1 DYQQLRRPRAI
12 YLLLGG
18 IFVLLVL
25 VLFSPTLN
33 AARRWFF
40 VGGLSIQPSEL
51 AKLALL
57 PFLAYQIERKW
68 GEVNQAHFLLPTA
81 AIVGAMAGL
90 ILLEPDLGTAVLLLT
105 TAAVLL
111 FLAGLAWRYVLGVV
125 LAGLPVIYF
134 LVVSAPYRARR
145 LTAFLDPEA
154 DALGSGFQVL
164 QSLIAVGSGG
174 ITGLGLGGS
183 LQKLYYLPHPH
194 SDFVY
199 AIVCE
204 ELGMVGGLGL
214 LAAFGVFVWRGV
226 RAGLEAPDR
235 FGSYLAWGIT
245 ALIATQAL
253 FHVSVSLALLPTKG
267 IPLPFISYGGSSL
280 VSTLAACGILLN
292 VSQHG

>member
-1 DYQQLRRPRAI
+1 MNMQRIKPHLPWI
-12 YLLLGG
+12 T
-18 IFVLLVL
+18 LLVL
-25 VLFSPTLN
+25 TAVVGAVDPNFLRPANLLSLAGDIVPLFIMALGLTFAIYIGGIDLS
-33 AARRWFF
+33 
-40 VGGLSIQPSEL
+40 VGSIY
-51 AKLALL
+51 A
-57 PFLAYQIERKW
+57 
-68 GEVNQAHFLLPTA
+68 VA

>member
-1 DYQQLRRPRAI
+1 
-12 YLLLGG
+12 
-18 IFVLLVL
+18 
-25 VLFSPTLN
+25 
-33 AARRWFF
+33 
-40 VGGLSIQPSEL
+40 
-51 AKLALL
+51 
-57 PFLAYQIERKW
+57 
-68 GEVNQAHFLLPTA
+68 
-81 AIVGAMAGL
+81 M
-90 ILLEPDLGTAVLLLT
+90 
-105 TAAVLL
+105 
-111 FLAGLAWRYVLGVV
+111 
-125 LAGLPVIYF
+125 IYF